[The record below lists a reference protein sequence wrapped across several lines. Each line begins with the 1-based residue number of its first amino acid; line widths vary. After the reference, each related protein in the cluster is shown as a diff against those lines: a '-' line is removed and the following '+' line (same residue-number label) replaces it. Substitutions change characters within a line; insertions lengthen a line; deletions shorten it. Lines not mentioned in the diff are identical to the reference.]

1 MTFLQSIY
9 VVKKDSGYFVLSAN
23 NRFPRKNILSPF
35 IYVVIQNTII
45 FYNIHQKYCITYIQ
59 KTQNPVRTSG

>member
-1 MTFLQSIY
+1 MIFLQSIY

-23 NRFPRKNILSPF
+23 NLFPRKNILSPF